1 MEMELADEK
10 RQKMVHCWVFF
21 GGPHDCRRTNNK
33 EWRLE
38 TKVCDLT
45 RDCSAYV
52 STFRIRMA
60 AENKDG
66 FEFDAAATR
75 SPLAQQLLIKQK
87 RTEPNANQPKISQ
100 RGIAK

>member
-1 MEMELADEK
+1 LKIEI
-10 RQKMVHCWVFF
+10 FF
-21 GGPHDCRRTNNK
+21 RKT
-33 EWRLE
+33 
-38 TKVCDLT
+38 
-45 RDCSAYV
+45 
-52 STFRIRMA
+52 A

-66 FEFDAAATR
+66 FEFGAAATH